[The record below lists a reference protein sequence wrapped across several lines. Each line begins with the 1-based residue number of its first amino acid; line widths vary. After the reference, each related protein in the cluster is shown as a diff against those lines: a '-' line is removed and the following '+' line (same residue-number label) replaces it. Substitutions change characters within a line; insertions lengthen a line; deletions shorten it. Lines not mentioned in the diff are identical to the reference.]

1 VAVFPAFLCGLLRD
15 SPVFICCL
23 SNTLHGTEQIQLA
36 EAKTRDVDR
45 AIVELRQSGR
55 MIGPVLRK
63 SFEAERVCN
72 SLGTLRL
79 GADID
84 RDIALVEHD
93 EGPLYEI
100 EAEAI

>member
-1 VAVFPAFLCGLLRD
+1 
-15 SPVFICCL
+15 
-23 SNTLHGTEQIQLA
+23 
-36 EAKTRDVDR
+36 
-45 AIVELRQSGR
+45 